1 MFFFRRILQNQIL
14 PVFCCFSIE
23 KQIDNAQEELNKPFI
38 HDAELEE
45 KLARLRVVNHTLS
58 LDKIEQ
64 EADFNDF
71 IAPLEQDNG
80 QEALKEEMEFC

>member
-1 MFFFRRILQNQIL
+1 M
-14 PVFCCFSIE
+14 
-23 KQIDNAQEELNKPFI
+23 
-38 HDAELEE
+38 
-45 KLARLRVVNHTLS
+45 ARLRVVNHTLS